1 MTNDAG
7 GDGSTNVARDPRAVI
22 VIVVGLL
29 VVLAIVAIAYIALP
43 GNTPTGQVNTKGQ
56 NMVAIASAAF
66 TAVASVIAAYF
77 GVKVANL
84 AREDAE
90 KRGQDHAI
98 EIAHLAGAAEP
109 QQAQQAIER
118 ALASIVRLR

>member
-1 MTNDAG
+1 MPNDAG

-109 QQAQQAIER
+109 RQAEQAIER
-118 ALASIVRLR
+118 ALASIARLR